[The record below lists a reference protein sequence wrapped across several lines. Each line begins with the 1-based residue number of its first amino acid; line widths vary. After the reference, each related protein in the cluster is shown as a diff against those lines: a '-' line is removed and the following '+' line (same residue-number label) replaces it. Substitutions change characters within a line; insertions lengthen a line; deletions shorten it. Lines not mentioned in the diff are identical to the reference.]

1 MSEETMTSDNTE
13 SGSNLTISEATTAF
27 EGMLSTPEVE
37 ETEVELEA
45 EETEEVEEVE
55 EAEDDT
61 EDDSE
66 NEEEVEEVEEEQ
78 TFTVKAA
85 GEEKEVTLDEL
96 VTSYQLGSDYTK
108 KTQEVAEQ
116 RKVID
121 QEAKAIIE
129 ARQVRDDYSQRLKAV
144 EEFLV
149 GSNGSPEDLATMKEN
164 DPIGYAVKVAEMTE
178 KKDQLQQVQAE
189 QQRIAQQQQSDRSEQ
204 MQRYVEGEAQK
215 LTQSLP
221 EFSDN
226 TKGEQIRNEIRN
238 YGKKVGFTDEELSQV
253 YDSRHV
259 LVLHKAAQFKLNMR
273 NSLRNYGFHDQE
285 IAQLADHRFLM
296 VAKDA
301 MSYQNLKDKKPI
313 VQKKVANAPKMVK
326 GGAKVKQNVT
336 DKTKKQMQKLQQTG
350 SARDAA
356 AIFEN
361 LM

>member
-1 MSEETMTSDNTE
+1 MSEETMTSDDTE
-13 SGSNLTISEATTAF
+13 SGSDLTISEATTAF
-27 EGMLSTPEVE
+27 EGMLSTPEDSKEQPTEKEEDTQEAEVE

-45 EETEEVEEVE
+45 EETEEVEE
-55 EAEDDT
+55 AEDDT

-66 NEEEVEEVEEEQ
+66 SEEEVEEVEEEQ

-116 RKVID
+116 RKVIN

-129 ARQVRDDYSQRLKAV
+129 ARKVRDDYSQKLKSV
-144 EEFLV
+144 EQFLV
-149 GSNGSPEDLATMKEN
+149 GSNSSQEDLTAMKEN

-178 KKDQLQQVQAE
+178 KKDQLQIVQAE
-189 QQRIAQQQQSDRSEQ
+189 QNRIAQQQNSDREAQ
-204 MQRYVEGEAQK
+204 MQQYVAGEAQK
-215 LTQSLP
+215 LAQSLP
-221 EFSDN
+221 EFSDK
-226 TKGEQIRNEIRN
+226 TKGEQARNEIRN

-259 LVLHKAAQFKLNMR
+259 LVLHKAAQYDKLMA
-273 NSLRNYGFHDQE
+273 GK
-285 IAQLADHRFLM
+285 AG
-296 VAKDA
+296 VK
-301 MSYQNLKDKKPI
+301 
-313 VQKKVANAPKMVK
+313 KKVANAPKMIK

-336 DKTKKQMQKLQQTG
+336 DKQKKLQQRLMKSG
-350 SARDAA
+350 DARDAA
-356 AIFEN
+356 SIFEN

>member
-13 SGSNLTISEATTAF
+13 SGSDLTISEATTAF
-27 EGMLSTPEVE
+27 EGMLSTPEDSKEQPTEKEEDTQEAEVE

-45 EETEEVEEVE
+45 EEVE

-116 RKVID
+116 RKVIN

-129 ARQVRDDYSQRLKAV
+129 ARKVRDDYSQKLKSV

-149 GSNGSPEDLATMKEN
+149 GSNATKEDLTELKEN

-178 KKDQLQQVQAE
+178 KKDQLQLVQAE
-189 QQRIAQQQQSDRSEQ
+189 QQRIAQQQQSDRSAQ
-204 MQRYVEGEAQK
+204 MQQYVQAEAQK

-221 EFSDN
+221 EFSDK
-226 TKGEQIRNEIRN
+226 TKGEQIRNDIRS

-259 LVLHKAAQFKLNMR
+259 LVLHKAAQWDKLQA
-273 NSLRNYGFHDQE
+273 SKSG
-285 IAQLADHRFLM
+285 
-296 VAKDA
+296 VK
-301 MSYQNLKDKKPI
+301 
-313 VQKKVANAPKMVK
+313 KKVANAPKTLK
-326 GGAKVKQNVT
+326 GGAKVKQTVT
-336 DKTKKQMQKLQQTG
+336 DKRKKQQNKLLRTG
-350 SARDAA
+350 DARDAA
-356 AIFEN
+356 ALFEN
-361 LM
+361 FI